1 MKNVDLPVFDLP
13 WLFEGYY
20 KDHPDLQERTIEMCR
35 AFVNFMDTNGLL
47 VARPYQGDDPPR
59 DLIIR
64 ESQLSAEGKIL
75 FRSAAIDRWKA
86 RNDDITKPISM
97 RVLERELK
105 KLRMK

>member
-1 MKNVDLPVFDLP
+1 MKNIDHAVFDFP

-20 KDHPDLQERTIEMCR
+20 KDHPDLQQHTIEMCK
-35 AFVNFMDTNGLL
+35 AFVNFMDANGLF

-59 DLIIR
+59 DLDIR
-64 ESQLSAEGKIL
+64 ESDLNEEGRIL
-75 FRSAAIDRWKA
+75 FDTLAIDRWMA

-105 KLRMK
+105 TLRGK